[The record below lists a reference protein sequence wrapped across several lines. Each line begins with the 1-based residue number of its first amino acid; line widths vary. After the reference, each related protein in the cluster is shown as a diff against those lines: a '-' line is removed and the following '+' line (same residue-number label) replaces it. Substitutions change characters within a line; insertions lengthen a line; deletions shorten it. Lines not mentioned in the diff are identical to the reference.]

1 MDLCFSISSLGIA
14 LNKGFFEKRSFGLF
28 LGVCAVTAQ
37 GGREQ
42 KNELTVWEGTLLFTL
57 LRLQIFV
64 FVSYID
70 DARTVLV
77 GVQVVVTDYQGAGVT
92 PVQIFK

>member
-1 MDLCFSISSLGIA
+1 VDLCFSISSLGIA

-42 KNELTVWEGTLLFTL
+42 KNELTVWWVRFFFVLL
-57 LRLQIFV
+57 
-64 FVSYID
+64 SYAQSTF
-70 DARTVLV
+70 AR
-77 GVQVVVTDYQGAGVT
+77 
-92 PVQIFK
+92 KNKEK

>member
-1 MDLCFSISSLGIA
+1 VDLCFSISSLGIA

-42 KNELTVWEGTLLFTL
+42 KNELTVWWVRFFFVLLSL
-57 LRLQIFV
+57 LKVLSLERTKKNEFSFGSLLAY
-64 FVSYID
+64 SYLCSSKPIK
-70 DARTVLV
+70 
-77 GVQVVVTDYQGAGVT
+77 Q
-92 PVQIFK
+92 